1 MCMSGCIAEKCVYLG
16 VFTVCVC
23 LGVFTVCACPGMFTV
38 CLYLGVFT
46 VCVSLGVFTVYVSV
60 FTVCVCLGVLQESR
74 DVITPLQ
81 LELDYDIPPNV
92 PGISMGCDI
101 CPIRNIY
108 SRTKEIRQ
116 VCTTVV
122 FRITLGLFLPVS
134 ERTASC
140 SFYVL

>member
-1 MCMSGCIAEKCVYLG
+1 MYIWVYSLCVYLW
-16 VFTVCVC
+16 VCSLCMSVC
-23 LGVFTVCACPGMFTV
+23 L
-38 CLYLGVFT
+38 L
-46 VCVSLGVFTVYVSV
+46 
-60 FTVCVCLGVLQESR
+60 CVCLGVLQESR

-134 ERTASC
+134 ERIASC